1 VLDHVQGGRV
11 LEQPAGKDLAPDL
24 VLAGR
29 GWLLDINLHESA
41 GLVGHFPGRGALA
54 ALNSHNN
61 IVDPA
66 RLADLEDQIGS
77 DVVALVEQTERGD
90 AVLVGRHL
98 ALFGSGGK
106 PWHRARCSR
115 PAFRRCVAGAF
126 ILPAGGQHGE
136 CGKSGERPRH
146 KSSNQ
151 LSGDQA
157 S

>member
-1 VLDHVQGGRV
+1 VLDHVQGGRI

-29 GWLLDINLHESA
+29 GRLFDIDLHESPS
-41 GLVGHFPGRGALA
+41 LVGHFPGCSALA
-54 ALNSHNN
+54 ALHAHND

-66 RLADLEDQIGS
+66 RLADLEDEVGG
-77 DVVALVEQTERGD
+77 DVVALVEQAERGD
-90 AVLVGRHL
+90 AILVGRHL
-98 ALFGSGGK
+98 ALFGSCGK
-106 PWHRARCSR
+106 SWHRARCSHL
-115 PAFRRCVAGAF
+115 AFSRCLASALV
-126 ILPAGGQHGE
+126 LPAGGQHGE

-146 KSSNQ
+146 KSGNQ